1 MKDILKT
8 VIPGFS
14 VFDTS
19 TDFYLEV
26 KKSHLD
32 SEPTWEWLNQM
43 TPGEFA
49 AAVAEQ
55 RRRREEEEEEEE
67 EEDGE
72 EVKTPD
78 WQKPI
83 TSFLK
88 VINLIPF
95 ILYSSIS
102 FVIIWSSQPSKCSEG
117 PHCLLSA
124 RGR

>member
-8 VIPGFS
+8 VIPGFL

-43 TPGEFA
+43 TAGEFA

-55 RRRREEEEEEEE
+55 RRREEEEEEEE
-67 EEDGE
+67 VADGE
-72 EVKTPD
+72 GVKR
-78 WQKPI
+78 KPL
-83 TSFLK
+83 TGKNQSHR
-88 VINLIPF
+88 
-95 ILYSSIS
+95 SS
-102 FVIIWSSQPSKCSEG
+102 
-117 PHCLLSA
+117 
-124 RGR
+124 R